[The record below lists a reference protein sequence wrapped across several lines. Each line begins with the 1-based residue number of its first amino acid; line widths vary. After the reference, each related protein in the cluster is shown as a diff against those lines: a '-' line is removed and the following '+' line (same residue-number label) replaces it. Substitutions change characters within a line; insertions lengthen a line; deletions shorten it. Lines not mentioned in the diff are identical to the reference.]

1 VEIGEAI
8 RLLRA
13 LKWIDELQLYGINF
27 EIDCKRV
34 VDNLYNKRTYNSN
47 LGAILNDRFML
58 AKVL

>member
-34 VDNLYNKRTYNSN
+34 VDNLYNKRTHNSN